1 MPSYTDG
8 MTIRDIQWIEAR
20 DTKSYFPNHT
30 ETLDYLAIAM
40 AGEVGEVCNIIKKF
54 DRGSINGELLREEL
68 SKELP
73 DILIYLV
80 MLAEKVGIDL
90 QQAWINKKE
99 YNDSRFL
106 RERPFA

>member
-8 MTIRDIQWIEAR
+8 MTLRDIQRIEAR
-20 DTKSYFPNHT
+20 DTKSYFPNHA

-40 AGEVGEVCNIIKKF
+40 AGEVGEVCNVIKKF
-54 DRGSINGELLREEL
+54 DRGSINGALLREEL

-80 MLAEKVGIDL
+80 MLAEKVGVDL
-90 QQAWINKKE
+90 QQAWIDKKE

-106 RERPFA
+106 KERPFA